1 MNKKYDFIALYF
13 RCHLKVASCNS
24 GEKKIRVVGRGD
36 CDSGNGKKSKDRSQI
51 TTPTPLG
58 KLGTLQSGVPTIGI
72 PLLDDGK
79 SQSSSS
85 GRQSKRRN
93 RKDKKRKNAERIGRR
108 KEKSYQR
115 VFKRLHS

>member
-1 MNKKYDFIALYF
+1 MNKKYDFIPLYF

-36 CDSGNGKKSKDRSQI
+36 YDSGNGKKPKDRSGI
-51 TTPTPLG
+51 TTSTPLG
-58 KLGTLQSGVPTIGI
+58 KLGTLQSGIPTIGI
-72 PLLDDGK
+72 PLLDDEK
-79 SQSSSS
+79 PQTSSS

-93 RKDKKRKNAERIGRR
+93 RKDKKRKNAERIGRKR
-108 KEKSYQR
+108 EKSYQR